1 MFLVGPDV
9 ILQVE
14 NLSKNFGGFRA
25 VSDINFGLTS
35 GEILGLVGPNGA
47 GKTTLFHLISGFLK
61 PTTGHIVYEGR
72 DITRL
77 PPHRRA
83 RLGVV
88 RTFQQTKVFAKLSVA
103 ENIRTGFHLRGRSAA
118 ADDNPVERVLD
129 FTELEAVADQ
139 NAGDLA
145 YGDQRTLGIAIA
157 LGARP
162 KVLLLDEPFA
172 GMNPVEAKRC
182 MSLIHRIRQAGT
194 SVLLVDHHMDT
205 LVKHCDRL
213 VVVHHGE
220 KLVEGDPQTV
230 TQSAEV
236 IECYLGGDDFAL
248 ETATQEEG
256 DA

>member
-1 MFLVGPDV
+1 VEPKV

-14 NLSKNFGGFRA
+14 DLSKNFGGFQA
-25 VSDINFGLTS
+25 VSEISFGLTS

-61 PTTGHIVYEGR
+61 PTKGHIIYQGR

-83 RLGVV
+83 KLGVV
-88 RTFQQTKVFAKLSVA
+88 RTFQQAKVFAKLSVS
-103 ENIRTGFHLRGRSAA
+103 ENIRTSFHLRGRSAA
-118 ADDNPVERVLD
+118 DDDNPVERMLE
-129 FTELEAVADQ
+129 FTELEAVAEQ

-172 GMNPVEAKRC
+172 GMNPVEATRC

-230 TQSAEV
+230 TQNAEV
-236 IECYLGGDDFAL
+236 IECYLGGDDFTL
-248 ETATQEEG
+248 ETIAQEGG